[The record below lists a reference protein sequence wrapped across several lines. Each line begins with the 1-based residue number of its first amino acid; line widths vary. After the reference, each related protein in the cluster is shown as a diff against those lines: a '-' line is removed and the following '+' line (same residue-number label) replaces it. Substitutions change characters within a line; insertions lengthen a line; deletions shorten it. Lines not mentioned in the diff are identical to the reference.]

1 MKSLEFFVLCLAL
14 NLAGAN
20 EYLHGQPQVSVGN
33 TIKYEL
39 VRSKNSSSI
48 FFASNY
54 DTLHFEPIKKIKK
67 SDQSTPMLKITD
79 GHTHSYSVSSFF
91 SSSVYNIS
99 DHIANDSI
107 IITYGDMPYGEL
119 IVDGLPRIDQANYNL
134 KVNRLDCIVSINGV
148 KGDPTADLDYKA
160 FDKQKSKRQPI
171 SKILIANSVGE
182 EIFCISKRESTHTA
196 FYTLQFNKM
205 NSQKLNERLKLSALF
220 IFWLYER
227 Q

>member
-1 MKSLEFFVLCLAL
+1 MKSFEFFILCLAL
-14 NLAGAN
+14 YLAGAS
-20 EYLHGQPQVSVGN
+20 EFLHGQSQVSVGN

-48 FFASNY
+48 FFVSKY
-54 DTLHFEPIKKIKK
+54 DTLNFNTINKVNK
-67 SDQSTPMLKITD
+67 SNQSTLILKITD
-79 GHTHSYSVSSFF
+79 GHAQSYSVSSFF
-91 SSSVYNIS
+91 SSSVYSVS
-99 DHIANDSI
+99 DHLANDSV

-119 IVDGLPRIDQANYNL
+119 ILDGLPRIDQASYNL

-148 KGDPTADLDYKA
+148 KGDPTIDLDYKA

-171 SKILIANSVGE
+171 SELLIANSVGE
-182 EIFCISKRESTHTA
+182 EIFCISKRETTQTA
-196 FYTLQFNKM
+196 SYKLQFNEM

-220 IFWLYER
+220 IFWLYEK

>member
-1 MKSLEFFVLCLAL
+1 MKSLDVFTFCLVLAL
-14 NLAGAN
+14 IGVNDRLYCQSQTSA
-20 EYLHGQPQVSVGN
+20 EN

-39 VRSKNSSSI
+39 VRSTSSL

-54 DTLHFEPIKKIKK
+54 DTLHFEPIKKVKK
-67 SDQSTPMLKITD
+67 YDQSTPILKITD
-79 GHTHSYSVSSFF
+79 SHTHSYSVSSFF
-91 SSSVYNIS
+91 SSSVYSVS
-99 DHIANDSI
+99 DHIANDSV

-119 IVDGLPRIDQANYNL
+119 ILDGLPRIDQVSYNL

-148 KGDPTADLDYKA
+148 KGEPTIDLDYKD
-160 FDKQKSKRQPI
+160 FNKQKSKRQPI
-171 SKILIANSVGE
+171 SELLIANSFGE
-182 EIFCISKRESTHTA
+182 EIFCISKRETTHTA